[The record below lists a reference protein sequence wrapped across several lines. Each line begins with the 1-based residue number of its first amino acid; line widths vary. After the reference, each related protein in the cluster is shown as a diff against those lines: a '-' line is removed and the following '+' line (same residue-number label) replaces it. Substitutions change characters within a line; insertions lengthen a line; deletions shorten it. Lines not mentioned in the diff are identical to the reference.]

1 MALTVTDFVVVNAAK
16 ELIDRSPSPTLRIS
30 SSTIHHYHLHRNRSK
45 ADTVLRATV
54 QILQN
59 LFVSEPV
66 QETRP
71 NQTTGQARLSGWE
84 MLDDGL
90 QLHSSSMR
98 LEQIISLRSTFE
110 ACCMLSSFS
119 PVLAS

>member
-30 SSTIHHYHLHRNRSK
+30 SSFYDSPLPSSSK
-45 ADTVLRATV
+45 PFQSRYCTASDSA
-54 QILQN
+54 N
-59 LFVSEPV
+59 SSKSSCEPV

-71 NQTTGQARLSGWE
+71 NQSTGQARLSGWE

-98 LEQIISLRSTFE
+98 LEQIISLRSAFE
-110 ACCMLSSFS
+110 ARCMLSSFS